1 MTKGNKILVIIP
13 CYNEE
18 LNIEKVICELQ
29 KDFSYTE
36 ILCVNDCSKDNTLEV
51 LQNIKGLLYLNLP
64 INLGYS
70 GALQTGFK
78 YAVENNY
85 DFVIQFDG
93 DGQHIASEAEKL
105 YQKLILENLDIVIG
119 SRFKENSGYKHGI
132 FRTVGTHI
140 FIRLI
145 KLFANRTITDPTS
158 GFQVLRKKI
167 FSRYAKMHNFPEYPD
182 ANLIIEMLLLGY
194 KIDEVPVKMRLR
206 EFGVSMHGGFW
217 NPIQYMLRMFFSI
230 FMILISF
237 TANKILK
244 NG

>member
-1 MTKGNKILVIIP
+1 MNKILIIIP

-18 LNIEKVICELQ
+18 LNIEKVVYEL
-29 KDFSYTE
+29 KVDFG
-36 ILCVNDCSKDNTLEV
+36 IADVLCVNDCSKDNTLAV
-51 LQNIKGLLYLNLP
+51 LKQIPSIRFLNLP

-78 YAVENNY
+78 YAFENDY

-93 DGQHIASEAEKL
+93 DGQHIASEAKKIFDKL
-105 YQKLILENLDIVIG
+105 VKEDLDIVIG
-119 SRFKENSGYKHGI
+119 SRFKENSGYKHGF
-132 FRTVGTHI
+132 FRTVGTKI
-140 FIRLI
+140 FILLI
-145 KLFANRTITDPTS
+145 KLFAKRTITDPTS
-158 GFQVLRKKI
+158 GFQVLRKNVFTRYSKI
-167 FSRYAKMHNFPEYPD
+167 HNFPEYPD

-217 NPIQYMLRMFFSI
+217 NPIQYMIRMFFSI

-237 TANKILK
+237 SLK
-244 NG
+244 NRK